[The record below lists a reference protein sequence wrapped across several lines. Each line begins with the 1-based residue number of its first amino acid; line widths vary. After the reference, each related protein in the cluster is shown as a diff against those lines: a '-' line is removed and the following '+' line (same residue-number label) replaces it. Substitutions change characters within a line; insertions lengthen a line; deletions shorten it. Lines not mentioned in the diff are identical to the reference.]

1 MDIEKY
7 FNDIVS
13 YSQSNPVIAGVVAVV
28 LLYMLIK
35 KPKILLGLIFV
46 ALLGGAV
53 MKIIAKLF
61 EVSSF

>member
-1 MDIEKY
+1 MDINNTISDVTNYAE
-7 FNDIVS
+7 
-13 YSQSNPVIAGVVAVV
+13 SNPLIAAVVGIV
-28 LLYMLIK
+28 LLYFLIK
-35 KPKILLGLIFV
+35 KPKILLGLIFM